1 MHFIKKILEKMV
13 FNGIDRDT
21 DLYHRNYLI
30 VSNLITYMAIVSG
43 FTFLF
48 IGGRQGYFYL
58 DLGLLIYIL
67 ISTSVIFFNHYK
79 EFTISIYVIFI
90 LNNLAISF
98 FSLLL
103 GKNSGFDNYLFS
115 FPMIS
120 YFFIPFEKLKT
131 LIFSTALSIICY
143 ITLIYFHQNFGSVY
157 LLEMDTINLFYYFNS
172 FNIFFLLILYG
183 FYFNFIL
190 DQTKKELQVEKVKT
204 DSLLLNILPKTIAD
218 DLKNL
223 GKTNPKKY
231 DQVTVLFT
239 DFAGFT
245 KIANKMSAEELVKEL
260 DNCFSY
266 FDQVTKKY
274 NLEKIKTIGDSY
286 MICGGI
292 PTPNKTHPIDS
303 ILAALEIQAFMN
315 QMKEIKSNL
324 NLEFWELRL
333 GINTGSLVAGVIGE
347 MKFVYDVFG
356 DTVNTAS
363 RMESSGEIG
372 KINIS
377 KSTYE
382 LVKDFFDCEFRGF
395 IQAKNKGQIEMYFV
409 NGIKSNFSVN
419 SDGKTPNEEFKRRYD
434 NL

>member
-1 MHFIKKILEKMV
+1 MQRIKKILELLI
-13 FNGIDRDT
+13 FNGIDKDT
-21 DLYHRNYLI
+21 DPYHKNYLI
-30 VSNLITYMAIVSG
+30 VKNLITYMGFLSG
-43 FTFLF
+43 MILYF
-48 IGGRQGYFYL
+48 IGRNQNYIIWEVGLYFY
-58 DLGLLIYIL
+58 IL
-67 ISTSVIFFNHYK
+67 MNISIIFLNFYK
-79 EFTISIYVIFI
+79 KHTISIYIIFI

-98 FSLLL
+98 FSIAL

-131 LIFSTALSIICY
+131 LIFSTALSVFCY
-143 ITLIYFHQNFGSVY
+143 IALVYFHKNFPSLY
-157 LLEMDTINLFYYFNS
+157 TLEISTINLFYYFNS
-172 FNIFFLLILYG
+172 FNIFFLLIIYG
-183 FYFNFIL
+183 FYFNYIL
-190 DQTKKELQVEKVKT
+190 DQTKKELRVEKIKT
-204 DSLLLNILPKTIAD
+204 DSLLLNILPKSIAD
-218 DLKNL
+218 DLKHF
-223 GKTNPKKY
+223 GKTNPQKY
-231 DQVTVLFT
+231 ENVTVLFT

-245 KIANKMSAEELVKEL
+245 KIANTMSPEDLVKEL

-292 PTPNKTHPIDS
+292 PISNKTHPIDA

-324 NLEFWELRL
+324 NLDFWELRL
-333 GINTGSLVAGVIGE
+333 GINTGPLVAGVIGE

-372 KINIS
+372 KINI
-377 KSTYE
+377 
-382 LVKDFFDCEFRGF
+382 
-395 IQAKNKGQIEMYFV
+395 A
-409 NGIKSNFSVN
+409 
-419 SDGKTPNEEFKRRYD
+419 
-434 NL
+434 